1 MKFDLTYA
9 QKNYLAVDFF
19 LSMSCNKDCHYCTSY
34 TLEMRNLTVDLDFLR
49 YTLES
54 LKECKVRICLLGGE
68 PGLIKNL
75 DDVINE
81 IKKYPN
87 FVCSVLSNSFIR
99 KRYPHIL
106 EDKEILYVEHN
117 ILDFYENEVTKLG
130 NFDFVP
136 ENDMNNYN
144 VVLKTPNYLKYK
156 DNHKEVIEKLNH
168 KNTMWKAFN
177 GRSKEFTDVLQA
189 TEIDR
194 KMCAVFPMVP
204 VIDFEKKHIVHCSKK
219 FANNKELSK
228 TFELTQENVDKMMNF
243 QLFKYEKYCE
253 TCTEWVQ
260 PKGHFPMR
268 KYAKLLTESE
278 RLQDELEPIND

>member
-1 MKFDLTYA
+1 MKTLQEIQD
-9 QKNYLAVDFF
+9 NYLAIDFF

-34 TLEMRNLTVDLDFLR
+34 TLEMRNLTVNMDFLKQ
-49 YTLES
+49 TLEY
-54 LKECKVRICLLGGE
+54 LKKYKIRICLLGGE

-87 FVCSVLSNSFIR
+87 FVCSVLSNSFVR

-106 EDKEILYVEHN
+106 EDKDILYVEHN
-117 ILDFYENEVTKLG
+117 ILDFYKNEVKKLG

-144 VVLKTPNYLKYK
+144 VVVKTPNYFKYK
-156 DNHKEVIEKLNH
+156 DNHKEVLEKLNH

-177 GRSKEFTDVLQA
+177 GRSKEFTDVIQA
-189 TEIDR
+189 DEIDR
-194 KMCAVFPMVP
+194 KMCASFPMVP

-219 FANNKELSK
+219 FANNNELSRA
-228 TFELTQENVDKMMNF
+228 FELTQENVDKMMNF
-243 QLFKYEKYCE
+243 RLFKYENYCK

-268 KYAKLLTESE
+268 KYARLL
-278 RLQDELEPIND
+278 NA

>member
-1 MKFDLTYA
+1 MKTLQEIQD
-9 QKNYLAVDFF
+9 NYLAIDFF

-34 TLEMRNLTVDLDFLR
+34 TLEMRNLTVDMDFLKQ
-49 YTLES
+49 TLEYF
-54 LKECKVRICLLGGE
+54 KNYKIRICLLGGE

-117 ILDFYENEVTKLG
+117 ILDFYENEVKKLG

-177 GRSKEFTDVLQA
+177 GRSKEFTDVIQA
-189 TEIDR
+189 DEIDR
-194 KMCAVFPMVP
+194 KMCASFPMVP
-204 VIDFEKKHIVHCSKK
+204 VIDFEKKKIIHCSKK
-219 FANNKELSK
+219 FANNTELSRM
-228 TFELTQENVDKMMNF
+228 FELTQENVDKMMNF

-268 KYAKLLTESE
+268 KYAKLLTETE
-278 RLQDELEPIND
+278 RLQDELEPIDD

>member
-1 MKFDLTYA
+1 MKTLQEIQD
-9 QKNYLAVDFF
+9 NYLAIDFF

-34 TLEMRNLTVDLDFLR
+34 TLEMRNLTVDMDFLKQ
-49 YTLES
+49 TLEYF
-54 LKECKVRICLLGGE
+54 KNYKIRICLLGGE

-106 EDKEILYVEHN
+106 EDKDILYVEHN
-117 ILDFYENEVTKLG
+117 ILDFYEKEVKMLG

-136 ENDMNNYN
+136 ENDKNNYN
-144 VVLKTPNYLKYK
+144 VVVRTPNYYKYK
-156 DNHKEVIEKLNH
+156 DNHPEVLKKLDH

-177 GRSKEFTDVLQA
+177 GRSKEFTDVIQA
-189 TEIDR
+189 DEIDR
-194 KMCAVFPMVP
+194 KMCAAFPMVP

-228 TFELTQENVDKMMNF
+228 TFELTQENVDKMMTF
-243 QLFKYEKYCE
+243 KLFKYEKYCE
-253 TCTEWVQ
+253 TCTEFVQ

-268 KYAKLLTESE
+268 KYAKVITESE
-278 RLQDELEPIND
+278 RLQEELEPIYD